1 MHRWRRVTQITEVRK
16 HWNKDPADEGGFV
29 DLMKYDAKTDELVP
43 TEDLIN
49 GDSDIL
55 KSIASNVKDWAGDWD
70 AVWDNVMVRAK
81 IKQTL
86 LDVAVK
92 TNNMNL
98 IEAEFVIHSN
108 DQFHKICDDVKEELG
123 SLDTE
128 KIYFEWNEWFKRHVK
143 RIGLR

>member
-1 MHRWRRVTQITEVRK
+1 
-16 HWNKDPADEGGFV
+16 
-29 DLMKYDAKTDELVP
+29 MKYDAKLDELVP
-43 TEDLIN
+43 TEDLIH

-55 KSIASNVKDWAGDWD
+55 KGIAANVKDWAGNWD
-70 AVWDNVMVRAK
+70 AVWDNIMCRAK

-98 IEAEFVIHSN
+98 IEAEFVIQSN
-108 DQFHKICDDVKEELG
+108 DQFHKICDSVKEEVG

-128 KIYFEWNEWFKRHVK
+128 KIYFEWNEWLRRHVK
-143 RIGLR
+143 RIGMR